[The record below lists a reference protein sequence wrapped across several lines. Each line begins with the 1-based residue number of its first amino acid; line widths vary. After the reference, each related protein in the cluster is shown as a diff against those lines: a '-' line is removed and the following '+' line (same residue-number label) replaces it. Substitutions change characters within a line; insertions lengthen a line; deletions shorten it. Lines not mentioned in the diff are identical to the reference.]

1 MDITSD
7 IKEIEKKALE
17 LSNRERA
24 LLIRQLLRSLDED
37 SEEENAD
44 ELWIKEAEYR
54 YSQFKQKKVSDKSA
68 DDVLKDARNNL
79 K

>member
-1 MDITSD
+1 M
-7 IKEIEKKALE
+7 KEIEKKALE

-24 LLIRQLLRSLDED
+24 LLVRELLQSLEEG

-44 ELWIKEAEYR
+44 ELWIEEAEYR
-54 YSQFKQKKVSDKSA
+54 YSQFREGKTSEKKA
-68 DDVLKDARNNL
+68 DDVLKDAKINL